1 MVFLKTR
8 QKREREEKRADI
20 STTNIVVS
28 ARSASDCDQ
37 RFPRSNLM
45 KFNKQQW
52 GWIFYDWANSGY
64 GIIVTTAVLPVY
76 FKAVAQSS
84 GVTPANAT
92 AYWGYANS
100 IGTLLVSILAPVL
113 GALAD
118 YPHAKK
124 RMLNIFSILGMVMTL
139 GLSVAPTSAWKWLL
153 GIYILSI
160 IGYSGGNLFYDSFL
174 TDVAPNDQMDRL
186 SSYGYGFGYLGG
198 VLAFILFLVLQ
209 LTSGFGQL
217 SSYGVARWSFV
228 LAAAWWIIFYIPLL
242 KNVHQK
248 YALAPSAHPVRSS
261 FQRVWSTL
269 KHIRNYR
276 AAAWFLVAYFFYID
290 GVDTIFTM
298 ATSIGMDMGIT
309 TTTLMIVLLVVQL
322 VAFPFSLLYGWLA
335 NKTSTRTSILLGIII
350 YLGICL
356 YALRLN
362 STTDFWI
369 LAILVGTSQGG
380 IQALS
385 RSYFGR
391 LIPKTSGSE
400 FFGFYNILGKF
411 SAVMGPVLVGIVT
424 QMTGKSTIGAAS
436 LSILF
441 VVGLVIFLALPHL
454 NQTKSV

>member
-1 MVFLKTR
+1 
-8 QKREREEKRADI
+8 
-20 STTNIVVS
+20 
-28 ARSASDCDQ
+28 
-37 RFPRSNLM
+37 M
-45 KFNKQQW
+45 KFNKPQW
-52 GWIFYDWANSGY
+52 SWIFYDWANSGY

-76 FKAVAQSS
+76 FKAIAQSN
-84 GVTPANAT
+84 GVSAANAT

-118 YPHAKK
+118 YPKAKK
-124 RMLNIFSILGMVMTL
+124 RMLNIFSIVGMLMTL
-139 GLSVAPTSAWKWLL
+139 GLSIAPTSAWKLLL

-174 TDVAPNDQMDRL
+174 TDVATDQEMDRI

-242 KNVHQK
+242 KNVRQV
-248 YALAPSAHPVRSS
+248 YALKPNAHPVTSS
-261 FQRVWSTL
+261 FKRVWSTL
-269 KHIRNYR
+269 KHIKKYR

-309 TTTLMIVLLVVQL
+309 TTTLMLVLLVVQL
-322 VAFPFSLLYGWLA
+322 VAFPFSILYGWIA
-335 NKTSTRTSILLGIII
+335 RKTSTRTGILIGIVI

-356 YALRLN
+356 YALRLE
-362 STTDFWI
+362 SVTDFWI
-369 LAILVGTSQGG
+369 LAVLVGTSQGG

-391 LIPKTSGSE
+391 LIPKQSGSE

-436 LSILF
+436 LSVLF
-441 VVGLVIFLALPHL
+441 LIGLVIFLALPHL
-454 NQTKSV
+454 TEKRA

>member
-1 MVFLKTR
+1 
-8 QKREREEKRADI
+8 
-20 STTNIVVS
+20 
-28 ARSASDCDQ
+28 
-37 RFPRSNLM
+37 M
-45 KFNKQQW
+45 KFNKPQW
-52 GWIFYDWANSGY
+52 SWIFYDWANSGY

-76 FKAVAQSS
+76 FKAIAQSN
-84 GVTPANAT
+84 GVSAANAT

-118 YPHAKK
+118 YPKAKK
-124 RMLNIFSILGMVMTL
+124 RMLNIFSMVGMLMTL
-139 GLSVAPTSAWKWLL
+139 GLSIAPTSAWKLLL

-174 TDVAPNDQMDRL
+174 TDVATDQEMDRI

-242 KNVHQK
+242 KNVRQV
-248 YALAPSAHPVRSS
+248 YALKPNAHPVTSS
-261 FQRVWSTL
+261 FKRVWSTL
-269 KHIRNYR
+269 KHIKKYR

-309 TTTLMIVLLVVQL
+309 TTTLMLVLLVVQL
-322 VAFPFSLLYGWLA
+322 VAFPFSILYGWIA
-335 NKTSTRTSILLGIII
+335 RKTSTRTGILIGIVI

-356 YALRLN
+356 YALRLE
-362 STTDFWI
+362 SVTDFWI
-369 LAILVGTSQGG
+369 LAVLVGTSQGG

-391 LIPKTSGSE
+391 LIPKQSGSE

-436 LSILF
+436 LSVLF
-441 VVGLVIFLALPHL
+441 LIGLVIFLALPHL
-454 NQTKSV
+454 SEKRS

>member
-1 MVFLKTR
+1 MR
-8 QKREREEKRADI
+8 
-20 STTNIVVS
+20 
-28 ARSASDCDQ
+28 
-37 RFPRSNLM
+37 
-45 KFNKQQW
+45 FNKQQW
-52 GWIFYDWANSGY
+52 SWIFYDWANSGY

-76 FKAVAQSS
+76 FKSVAQNG

-100 IGTLLVSILAPVL
+100 FGTLLVSILAPVL

-118 YPHAKK
+118 YPKAKK
-124 RMLNIFSILGMVMTL
+124 KMLNIFAILGVVMTF
-139 GLSVAPTSAWKWLL
+139 GLSVVPSTQWAWLL
-153 GIYILSI
+153 GVYILSI

-174 TDVAPNDQMDRL
+174 TDVSDDKDMDIL

-198 VLAFILFLVLQ
+198 VLAFILFLILQ
-209 LTSGFGQL
+209 LTSGFGML
-217 SSYGVARWSFV
+217 GSYGVARWSFV
-228 LAAAWWIIFYIPLL
+228 LAAAWWIIFYIPLI
-242 KNVHQK
+242 KNVHQVYSLK
-248 YALAPSAHPVRSS
+248 ASTKPISSS
-261 FQRVWSTL
+261 FKRVYETL
-269 KHIRNYR
+269 KHIKKYK

-322 VAFPFSLLYGWLA
+322 IAFPFSILYGWLA
-335 NKTSTRTSILLGIII
+335 NKTSTRTGIFIGIIL
-350 YLGICL
+350 YFCICL
-356 YALRLN
+356 YALRLK
-362 STTDFWI
+362 TTIDFWI
-369 LAILVGTSQGG
+369 LAVLVGTSQGG

-391 LIPKTSGSE
+391 LIPKKSGSE

-424 QMTGKSTIGAAS
+424 QITGKSTIGAAS

-441 VVGLVIFLALPHL
+441 LIGLVIFAYLPRLTAHE
-454 NQTKSV
+454 

>member
-1 MVFLKTR
+1 
-8 QKREREEKRADI
+8 
-20 STTNIVVS
+20 
-28 ARSASDCDQ
+28 
-37 RFPRSNLM
+37 M
-45 KFNKQQW
+45 KLNKQQW
-52 GWIFYDWANSGY
+52 SWVFYDWANSSY

-76 FKAVAQSS
+76 FKAVAQAN
-84 GVTPANAT
+84 GVSAANAT

-118 YPHAKK
+118 YPRAKK
-124 RMLNIFSILGMVMTL
+124 RMLNTFALVGMVMTL
-139 GLSVAPTSAWKWLL
+139 ALSVVPTSAWKWLMVV
-153 GIYILSI
+153 YILSI

-174 TDVAPNDQMDRL
+174 TDVAPNEQMDRV
-186 SSYGYGFGYLGG
+186 STYGYGFGYLGG

-209 LTSGFGQL
+209 LTNGFGQL

-228 LAAAWWIIFYIPLL
+228 LAAVWWIIFYVPLV

-248 YALAPSAHPVRSS
+248 YALKPSGQPVRSS
-261 FQRVWSTL
+261 FKRVWSTL

-298 ATSIGMDMGIT
+298 ATSIGMDMGIS
-309 TTTLMIVLLVVQL
+309 TTTLMLVLLVVQL

-335 NKTSTRTSILLGIII
+335 NKTSTRTGILLGIVI

-356 YALRLN
+356 YALRL
-362 STTDFWI
+362 SSAVDFWV
-369 LAILVGTSQGG
+369 LAVLVGTSQGG

-391 LIPKTSGSE
+391 LIPKESGSE

-424 QMTGKSTIGAAS
+424 QLTGQSTIGAAS

-441 VVGLVIFLALPHL
+441 VIGLIIFLALPKL
-454 NQTKSV
+454 DQTKSV

>member
-1 MVFLKTR
+1 
-8 QKREREEKRADI
+8 
-20 STTNIVVS
+20 
-28 ARSASDCDQ
+28 
-37 RFPRSNLM
+37 M
-45 KFNKQQW
+45 KFNKSQW
-52 GWIFYDWANSGY
+52 SWIFYDWANSGY

-76 FKAVAQSS
+76 FKAIAQSN
-84 GVTPANAT
+84 GVSAANAT

-118 YPHAKK
+118 YPKAKK
-124 RMLNIFSILGMVMTL
+124 RLLNIFSIVGMLMTL
-139 GLSVAPTSAWKWLL
+139 GLSIAPTSAWKLLL
-153 GIYILSI
+153 GVYILSI

-174 TDVAPNDQMDRL
+174 TDVAPNKDMDRI

-228 LAAAWWIIFYIPLL
+228 LAAIWWIIFYIPLL
-242 KNVHQK
+242 KNVHQV
-248 YALAPSAHPVRSS
+248 YALKPNAHPVTDS
-261 FQRVWSTL
+261 FKRVWSTL
-269 KHIRNYR
+269 KHLKTYR

-322 VAFPFSLLYGWLA
+322 VAFPFSILYGWIA
-335 NKTSTRTSILLGIII
+335 RKTSTRTGILIGIVI

-356 YALRLN
+356 YALHLE
-362 STTDFWI
+362 SVTDFWI
-369 LAILVGTSQGG
+369 LAVLVGTSQGG

-391 LIPKTSGSE
+391 LIPKQSGSE

-424 QMTGKSTIGAAS
+424 QLTGKSTIGAAS

-441 VVGLVIFLALPHL
+441 LIGLVIFLALPHL
-454 NQTKSV
+454 TKTQN